1 MDLTG
6 KQRRA
11 LRARAQRLKPL
22 VIVGEAGV
30 SDGVLEEIRRC
41 LAHHQLLKVR
51 VNAADRAQ
59 REGLIERIRTAI
71 DAELIARVGHVATL
85 FRANP
90 KRPPIPLG

>member
-6 KQRRA
+6 KQRRV

-30 SDGVLEEIRRC
+30 GDSVLEEIRRC
-41 LAHHQLLKVR
+41 LAHHQLIKVR
-51 VNAADRAQ
+51 VNAADRVQ
-59 REGLIERIRTAI
+59 REALIERIRTAT
-71 DAELIARVGHVATL
+71 DAELIARIGHVATL

-90 KRPPIPLG
+90 QRPPIPLG